1 MDHKDQSDLDRIRR
15 LAAELA
21 ATGPG
26 PAAELATELAD
37 ALAGLSARID
47 ALWQLI
53 SAVVESAGLSVPA
66 AGAPPPDFV
75 RARESARTPGRCG
88 RGGARAPTTG
98 RRGVR
103 LSIDGREWVAAL
115 SQQLPEAD
123 RASWSAIERLA
134 RESSDQDEM

>member
-75 RARESARTPGRCG
+75 RALESARTTGPPP
-88 RGGARAPTTG
+88 PTTG

>member
-26 PAAELATELAD
+26 LAAELATELAD

-75 RARESARTPGRCG
+75 RALESAR
-88 RGGARAPTTG
+88 TTG

>member
-75 RARESARTPGRCG
+75 RPPPPAPP
-88 RGGARAPTTG
+88 ARAPPPTTG

>member
-1 MDHKDQSDLDRIRR
+1 VSAGTVRDLMDHKDQSDLDRIRR

-75 RARESARTPGRCG
+75 RALESAR
-88 RGGARAPTTG
+88 TTG

>member
-1 MDHKDQSDLDRIRR
+1 VSAGTVRDLMDHKDQSDLDRIRR

-75 RARESARTPGRCG
+75 RARESA
-88 RGGARAPTTG
+88 
-98 RRGVR
+98 
-103 LSIDGREWVAAL
+103 L
-115 SQQLPEAD
+115 SQQRPEAD